1 MKFPS
6 LQRRTIGLFVAIVPL
21 LLLFIFVVLR
31 SGPLA
36 PIKVTVA
43 TVRSQSIAPELFG
56 IGTIQARYT
65 FKVGPTFAGKLKRL
79 EVQVGD
85 VVKSGQVIGEMDA
98 VDMDERISAQQAA
111 INSAVA
117 AITQAEAKQIY
128 AQTQAT
134 RYNQLSLFNG
144 TSEEMVS
151 AKRQELA
158 IANAGLV
165 VAKQDLRR
173 LQAEREALMA
183 QKGYLLLVAP
193 VHGLVTKRDVEPGST
208 AVAGQAVIE
217 IIDPDSIWVNTRFD
231 QITAEGLAADLPA
244 TITLRSRAS
253 VSVTGYVFRT
263 EPLADPV
270 TEETLAKV
278 AFKSTPV
285 PLPPLGELA
294 EVTVQLPELAAAP
307 TIPNAA
313 IRTLN
318 NQRGVW
324 KLAAGKITFV
334 SLKFGRSDLAGNV
347 QVIEGLNTGEQIIV
361 YSEKTLTANSRLK
374 VVEHLTKATP

>member
-6 LQRRTIGLFVAIVPL
+6 LQRRTIGLIVAIVPL
-21 LLLFIFVVLR
+21 LLLFIFVVMR

-85 VVKSGQVIGEMDA
+85 VVESGQVIGEMDA

-117 AITQAEAKQIY
+117 AITQAEAKQIH

-134 RYNQLSLFNG
+134 RYNQLSLVNG

-244 TITLRSRAS
+244 TIILRSRAS
-253 VSVTGYVFRT
+253 VSVIGYVFRT

-324 KLAAGKITFV
+324 KLVAGKIRFV

-361 YSEKTLTANSRLK
+361 YSEKMLTANSRLK